1 LGGEVK
7 IEFLKKRVNL
17 DSVGGYKANLKAFLL
32 VLASIGIV
40 TFSAIPA
47 SAYYSFYDITN
58 TNETNAS
65 IAESQIAMEVTAY
78 GANQVSFMF
87 TNAVGEACSITDVY
101 FDDGA
106 LLSIAGIHSS
116 SEVSFDTPATPS
128 NLPGGN
134 SVSPPFVTSE
144 QFSADSDTPVMA
156 NGVNESDEW
165 LQIIFDL
172 QSGKVFEDVI
182 YALSLAGEE
191 GGLRVGIHVQGFEI
205 IGKNG
210 ETLSES
216 LINNNDEGAPI
227 PIPGAI
233 WLLGSGLIGLV
244 GFRKKL
250 KKG

>member
-1 LGGEVK
+1 VR
-7 IEFLKKRVNL
+7 IEFLKKRFNL
-17 DSVGGYKANLKAFLL
+17 NSVGGYKANLKAFLL

-40 TFSAIPA
+40 TFSAIPV
-47 SAYYSFYDITN
+47 SAYYSFYDITH

-65 IAESQIAMEVTAY
+65 IAESQIAMDVTAY
-78 GANQVSFMF
+78 GTNQVSFMF
-87 TNAVGEACSITDVY
+87 TNAVGAACSITDVY
-101 FDDGA
+101 FDDGS
-106 LLSIAGIHSS
+106 LLAIAGINSS
-116 SEVSFDTPATPS
+116 LGVSFDTPATPS

-134 SVSPPFVTSE
+134 LALPPFVTSE
-144 QFSADSDTPVMA
+144 QFSADSDSPVQP

-172 QSGKVFEDVI
+172 QSGKGFEDVI
-182 YALSLAGEE
+182 YALSLAGED

-205 IGKNG
+205 TAPNG
-210 ETLSES
+210 DTISEG
-216 LINNNDEGAPI
+216 LINNNYEGAPI

-233 WLLGSGLIGLV
+233 WLIGSGLIGLV